1 MKRKSV
7 PNFDEY
13 EVEDTGRIWSKRL
26 RRYLKPGRGSGVTL
40 YGSNGTFSY
49 ESVTRLTANAFVE
62 NPNGYSNIRHKDG
75 TVKNNDHRTL
85 EWCDVREGRSIL
97 HTDEDGNVTR
107 YSSAKEAAE
116 KTGTSVKHIF
126 YACTNG
132 RTRRAGKEWRYEEQ

>member
-1 MKRKSV
+1 MKRKNI
-7 PNFDEY
+7 PYFDEY
-13 EVEDTGRIWSKRL
+13 EVEDTGKIWSKRL

-40 YGSNGTFSY
+40 YGRDGAFSY
-49 ESVTRLTANAFVE
+49 ESVTKLTANAFVD
-62 NPNGYSNIRHKDG
+62 NPHGYSNIRHKDG
-75 TVKNNDHRTL
+75 NVKNNDYRNL
-85 EWCDVREGRSIL
+85 EWCNARKGRSIL

-132 RTRRAGKEWRYEEQ
+132 RERKAGKEWRYED